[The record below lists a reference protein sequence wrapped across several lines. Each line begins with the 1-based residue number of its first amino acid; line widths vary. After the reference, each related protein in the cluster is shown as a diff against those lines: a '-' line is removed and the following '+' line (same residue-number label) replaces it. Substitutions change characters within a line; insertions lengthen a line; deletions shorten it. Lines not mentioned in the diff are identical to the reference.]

1 MSDSMFQRLGNGKS
15 QQPNQQAQQPDMNK
29 LFEQFKQNPMKY
41 LAGLNI
47 PQGMTEPK
55 QIVMH
60 LANTGGIPPQLQ
72 GRVNAM
78 LGRR

>member
-1 MSDSMFQRLGNGKS
+1 MSNPLNNNAVGKS
-15 QQPNQQAQQPDMNK
+15 QQAQQPDMNK

-41 LAGLNI
+41 LTGLNI